1 MWIVAY
7 FFGKLCRSGDQ
18 FVLLRYNRADYA
30 HWEQIKILLK
40 EVNSVML
47 QIYNTLS
54 RKKEVFKPINE
65 GKVGLYVCGITIYD
79 LCHIGHART
88 YVAFD
93 IIARYFK
100 HLGYDL
106 THVRNITDID
116 DKIITRANENG
127 ESVEDLTLRM
137 TEQMYQDFDDLNIMR
152 PDIAP
157 TVTGHMPEII
167 AMIER
172 LIEKGHAYV
181 ASNGDVLFEVSTF
194 ENYGKLSLQNLD
206 MLQAG
211 ARVDVD
217 TTKKSPLDFVLWKMA
232 KPDEPSWDS
241 VWGKGRPGW
250 HIECSAM
257 NLKHLGEHFDI
268 HGGGSDLQF
277 PHHENE
283 IAQSCCASGTS
294 YVNYWM
300 HGGMVQVNKEKMSKS
315 LNNFFTLR
323 SVLDEYDAESVRFFL
338 TSSHYRSQLNYSQ
351 DNLAQ
356 ARAGLERIYTSLR
369 GVTPVE
375 VSLTGNEYV
384 QRFEKAMNDD
394 FNCPEA
400 MPVLFELSK
409 ELNRLKAEGAN
420 ENKAGQLAYI
430 LIKLGAILGIAQSS
444 PEAFFQGEQSSDNES
459 AVVEALIKQRNEARA
474 NKDWASADDARDKLN
489 EMKIILEDS
498 ANGTTWRK
506 G

>member
-1 MWIVAY
+1 
-7 FFGKLCRSGDQ
+7 
-18 FVLLRYNRADYA
+18 
-30 HWEQIKILLK
+30 
-40 EVNSVML
+40 ML

-54 RKKEVFKPINE
+54 RKKEVFTPITA

-93 IIARYFK
+93 VIARYFK
-100 HLGYDL
+100 YLGYEL

-116 DKIITRANENG
+116 DKIIKRAIENNEPYQT
-127 ESVEDLTLRM
+127 LTARM
-137 TEQMYQDFDDLNIMR
+137 TQQMYQDFDDLNIER

-157 TVTGHMPEII
+157 TVTGHMDEII
-167 AMIER
+167 ALIAR
-172 LIEKGHAYV
+172 LIARKHAYV
-181 ASNGDVLFEVSTF
+181 ASNGDVLFDVSSYKD
-194 ENYGKLSLQNLD
+194 YGKLSGQDLD

-211 ARVDVD
+211 SRVDVEES
-217 TTKKSPLDFVLWKMA
+217 KHNPLDFVLWKMA
-232 KPDEPSWDS
+232 KVDEPSWS
-241 VWGKGRPGW
+241 SPWGKGRPGW

-257 NLKHLGEHFDI
+257 NSKHLGKHFDI

-283 IAQSCCASGTS
+283 VAQSCCAYDTP

-323 SVLDEYDAESVRFFL
+323 SVLDQYDAESVRFFL

-356 ARAGLERIYTSLR
+356 ARAGLERLYTALRDVELKESSLKD
-369 GVTPVE
+369 
-375 VSLTGNEYV
+375 NAFV
-384 QRFEKAMNDD
+384 QRFEKAMDDD

-400 MPVLFELSK
+400 MSVIFEIAKEINRIKATDKQQASELAFVLV
-409 ELNRLKAEGAN
+409 
-420 ENKAGQLAYI
+420 
-430 LIKLGAILGIAQSS
+430 KLGEVLGIAQNT
-444 PEAFFQGEQSSDNES
+444 PENFFQGNDSDDDGDL
-459 AVVEALIKQRNEARA
+459 AAQVEALIIQRKQARA
-474 NKDWASADDARDKLN
+474 DKNWAAADDARDKLAAMN
-489 EMKIILEDS
+489 IILEDGAS
-498 ANGTTWRK
+498 GTTWRK

>member
-1 MWIVAY
+1 
-7 FFGKLCRSGDQ
+7 
-18 FVLLRYNRADYA
+18 
-30 HWEQIKILLK
+30 
-40 EVNSVML
+40 ML

-54 RKKEVFKPINE
+54 RKKEVFKPITAN
-65 GKVGLYVCGITIYD
+65 KVGLYVCGITIYD

-100 HLGYDL
+100 YLGYEL
-106 THVRNITDID
+106 THVRNITDVD
-116 DKIITRANENG
+116 DKIIQRAHENG
-127 ESVEDLTLRM
+127 ESCDALTKRM

-157 TVTGHMPEII
+157 TVTGHMDDII
-167 AMIER
+167 ALVVR
-172 LIEKGHAYV
+172 LIEREHAYI
-181 ASNGDVLFEVSTF
+181 AANGDVMFDVSSYKD
-194 ENYGKLSLQNLD
+194 YGKLSMQNLD

-217 TTKKSPLDFVLWKMA
+217 ENKRSPLDFVLWKMA

-241 VWGKGRPGW
+241 PWGKGRPGW

-257 NLKHLGEHFDI
+257 NSKHLGEHFDI

-283 IAQSCCASGTS
+283 IAQSCCAFDTP

-300 HGGMVQVNKEKMSKS
+300 HGGMVQINKEKMSKS

-351 DNLAQ
+351 ENLEQ
-356 ARAGLERIYTSLR
+356 ARASLERLYTALR
-369 GVTPVE
+369 GVTPIKVA
-375 VSLTGNEYV
+375 LAGNPYV

-400 MPVLFELSK
+400 MPVLFELAK
-409 ELNRLKAEGAN
+409 EINRIKATASE
-420 ENKAGQLAYI
+420 EAGKLAYI
-430 LIKLGAILGIAQSS
+430 LIALGEVLGIAQSA
-444 PEAFFQGEQSSDNES
+444 PEDFLQGKGSNSDEV
-459 AVVEALIKQRNEARA
+459 AEIEALIKQRNDARA
-474 NKDWASADDARDKLN
+474 NKDWAMADDARDKLAALN
-489 EMKIILEDS
+489 VILEDS
-498 ANGTTWRK
+498 VAGTTWRK

>member
-1 MWIVAY
+1 
-7 FFGKLCRSGDQ
+7 
-18 FVLLRYNRADYA
+18 
-30 HWEQIKILLK
+30 
-40 EVNSVML
+40 ML

-54 RKKEVFKPINE
+54 RKKEVFKPITSN
-65 GKVGLYVCGITIYD
+65 KVGLYVCGITIYD
-79 LCHIGHART
+79 RCHIGHART

-93 IIARYFK
+93 IIARYLK
-100 HLGYDL
+100 YLDYDL
-106 THVRNITDID
+106 THVRNITDVD
-116 DKIITRANENG
+116 DKIIKRANENG
-127 ESVEDLTLRM
+127 ESCEALTLRM

-157 TVTGHMPEII
+157 TVTGHMVEII
-167 AMIER
+167 ALVER
-172 LIEKGHAYV
+172 LIARKNAYV
-181 ASNGDVLFEVSTF
+181 ASNGDVMFEVSTYKD
-194 ENYGKLSLQNLD
+194 YGKLSLQNLD

-211 ARVDVD
+211 SRVDID
-217 TTKKSPLDFVLWKMA
+217 EAKRSPLDFVLWKMA

-241 VWGKGRPGW
+241 PWGKGRPGW

-283 IAQSCCASGTS
+283 IAQSCCAHDTP

-300 HGGMVQVNKEKMSKS
+300 HGGMVQINKEKMSKS

-323 SVLDEYDAESVRFFL
+323 SVLDAYDAESVRFFL

-351 DNLAQ
+351 DNLTQ
-356 ARAGLERIYTSLR
+356 ARASLERIYTALR
-369 GVTPVE
+369 DVTPIKVE
-375 VSLTGNEYV
+375 LKGNAYV

-400 MPVLFELSK
+400 MPVLFELAKEINRIKATDIEAASK
-409 ELNRLKAEGAN
+409 
-420 ENKAGQLAYI
+420 LAFI
-430 LIKLGAILGIAQSS
+430 LVSLGAVLGVAQNS
-444 PEAFFQGEQSSDNES
+444 PEDFLQGGNGNSDEV
-459 AVVEALIKQRNEARA
+459 AEIEALIKQRNDARA
-474 NKDWASADDARDKLN
+474 NKNWAMADDARDKLAALN
-489 EMKIILEDS
+489 IILEDS
-498 ANGTTWRK
+498 AGGTTWRK

>member
-1 MWIVAY
+1 
-7 FFGKLCRSGDQ
+7 
-18 FVLLRYNRADYA
+18 
-30 HWEQIKILLK
+30 
-40 EVNSVML
+40 ML

-54 RKKEVFKPINE
+54 RKKEVFTPITP

-93 IIARYFK
+93 VIARYFK
-100 HLGYDL
+100 YLGYNL

-116 DKIITRANENG
+116 DKIIKRANENN
-127 ESVEDLTLRM
+127 ETYTELTERM
-137 TEQMYQDFDDLNIMR
+137 TKQMYQDFDDLNIMR

-157 TVTGHMPEII
+157 TVSGNMPEII
-167 AMIER
+167 ALIAR
-172 LIEKGHAYV
+172 LIEREHAYV
-181 ASNGDVLFEVSTF
+181 SDNGDVLFDVSSYKD
-194 ENYGKLSLQNLD
+194 YGKLSGQDLS

-211 ARVDVD
+211 SRVDVE
-217 TTKKSPLDFVLWKMA
+217 KSKRDPLDFVLWKMA
-232 KPDEPSWDS
+232 KPNEPSWDS

-257 NLKHLGEHFDI
+257 NSKHLGTHFDI

-283 IAQSCCASGTS
+283 IAQSCCAYDTP

-300 HGGMVQVNKEKMSKS
+300 HGGMVQINKEKMSKS

-323 SVLDEYDAESVRFFL
+323 SVLDTYDAESVRFFL

-351 DNLAQ
+351 ENLAQ
-356 ARAGLERIYTSLR
+356 ARAGLERLYTALR
-369 GVTPVE
+369 GVELIKTE
-375 VSLTGNEYV
+375 LAGNEFV
-384 QRFEKAMNDD
+384 NRFEKAMNDD

-400 MPVLFELSK
+400 ISVIFEMAKEINRIKANDSK
-409 ELNRLKAEGAN
+409 QAGELAF
-420 ENKAGQLAYI
+420 I
-430 LIKLGAILGIAQSS
+430 LVKLGEVLGIAQTK
-444 PEAFFQGEQSSDNES
+444 PESFFQGGNNDDSEFAAQ
-459 AVVEALIKQRNEARA
+459 VEALIAQRKQARA
-474 NKDWASADDARDKLN
+474 DKNWTAADDARDKLAAMN
-489 EMKIILEDS
+489 IILEDGS
-498 ANGTTWRK
+498 SGTTWRK

>member
-1 MWIVAY
+1 
-7 FFGKLCRSGDQ
+7 
-18 FVLLRYNRADYA
+18 
-30 HWEQIKILLK
+30 
-40 EVNSVML
+40 ML

-54 RKKEVFKPINE
+54 RKKERFQPIHE

-79 LCHIGHART
+79 ACHIGHART

-93 IIARYFK
+93 IIARYLQ

-116 DKIITRANENG
+116 DKIIARALENG
-127 ESVEDLTLRM
+127 EEVGSLTERM
-137 TEQMYQDFDDLNIMR
+137 TKKMYQDFDDLNIMR

-167 AMIER
+167 SLIER
-172 LIEKGHAYV
+172 LVAREHAYV
-181 ASNGDVLFEVSTF
+181 ASNGDVMFDVSSYAD
-194 ENYGKLSLQNLD
+194 YGKLSLQNLD

-211 ARVDVD
+211 SRVDID
-217 TTKKSPLDFVLWKMA
+217 NAKRNPLDFVLWKMA
-232 KPDEPSWDS
+232 KPDEPSWS
-241 VWGKGRPGW
+241 SPWGAGRPGW

-257 NLKHLGEHFDI
+257 NSKHLGNHFDI

-283 IAQSCCASGTS
+283 IAQSCCAYDTP

-351 DNLAQ
+351 ENLNQ
-356 ARAGLERIYTSLR
+356 ARSSLERIYTALR
-369 GVTPVE
+369 GVEAIAVTLVDNP
-375 VSLTGNEYV
+375 YV

-400 MPVLFELSK
+400 MPVLFELAK
-409 ELNRLKAEGAN
+409 EINRLKAN
-420 ENKAGQLAYI
+420 DSQQAGQLAYI
-430 LIKLGAILGIAQSS
+430 LIKLGAVLGIAQST
-444 PEAFFQGEQSSDNES
+444 PENFLQGVSANDDES
-459 AVVEALIKQRNEARA
+459 AVVEALIKQRNDARA
-474 NKDWASADDARDKLN
+474 NKNWASADEARDKLAQ
-489 EMKIILEDS
+489 MKIILEDS
-498 ANGTTWRK
+498 AQGTTWRK

>member
-1 MWIVAY
+1 
-7 FFGKLCRSGDQ
+7 
-18 FVLLRYNRADYA
+18 
-30 HWEQIKILLK
+30 
-40 EVNSVML
+40 ML

-54 RKKEVFKPINE
+54 RKKEVFKPITSN
-65 GKVGLYVCGITIYD
+65 KVGLYVCGITIYD
-79 LCHIGHART
+79 RCHIGHART

-100 HLGYDL
+100 YLGYDL
-106 THVRNITDID
+106 THVRNITDVD
-116 DKIITRANENG
+116 DKIIQRANENG
-127 ESVEDLTLRM
+127 ESCEALTLRM

-157 TVTGHMPEII
+157 TVTGHMDEII
-167 AMIER
+167 ALVVR
-172 LIEKGHAYV
+172 LIEREHAYV
-181 ASNGDVLFEVSTF
+181 ASNGDVMFDVSSYKD
-194 ENYGKLSLQNLD
+194 YGQLSMQNLD
-206 MLQAG
+206 MLQSG
-211 ARVDVD
+211 SRVDID
-217 TTKKSPLDFVLWKMA
+217 EAKRNPLDFVLWKMA

-241 VWGKGRPGW
+241 PWGKGRPGW

-257 NLKHLGEHFDI
+257 NSKHLGEHFDI

-283 IAQSCCASGTS
+283 IAQSCCAFDTP

-300 HGGMVQVNKEKMSKS
+300 HGGMVQINKEKMSKS

-351 DNLAQ
+351 DNLTQ
-356 ARAGLERIYTSLR
+356 ARASLERIYTALR
-369 GVTPVE
+369 DVTPVKTE
-375 VSLTGNEYV
+375 LKGNEYV

-400 MPVLFELSK
+400 MPVLFELAK
-409 ELNRLKAEGAN
+409 EINRLKATDTE
-420 ENKAGQLAYI
+420 EAGKLAYI
-430 LIKLGAILGIAQSS
+430 LVQLGEVLGVAQSS
-444 PEAFFQGEQSSDNES
+444 PEDFLQGSDTDSDEV
-459 AVVEALIKQRNEARA
+459 AEIEALIKQRKDARA
-474 NKDWASADDARDKLN
+474 NKDWAMADDARDKLAALN
-489 EMKIILEDS
+489 IILEDS
-498 ANGTTWRK
+498 AGGTTWRK